1 MKELKD
7 CPFCGGEACAINE
20 KIGCRIVC
28 RECGASVPDQPIWY
42 PEAVKKWNHRHLTS
56 TMRSD
61 NEGRCD
67 FCEDTKEIPTP
78 DGPAVCPHCR

>member
-1 MKELKD
+1 MKKTSELKF

-28 RECGASVPDQPIWY
+28 RECEASVPDQPIWY

-56 TMRSD
+56 AMHSD
-61 NEGRCD
+61 G
-67 FCEDTKEIPTP
+67 EDNAVKEKLR
-78 DGPAVCPHCR
+78 GYKEMLNLL